1 MHLLVAFLLLQN
13 VAISG
18 TVKNEEGKS
27 LASVRVAAMPV
38 GGDSAIGTVYTD
50 KDGHYTLQ
58 LPPGDYYVV
67 AGNILWPTYYA
78 PNGLR
83 VAISTSQDRV
93 DFLLNTP
100 NSRPFLQRE
109 QWLPKLPLQWD
120 VPPTPPKL
128 LWPR

>member
-1 MHLLVAFLLLQN
+1 MPLLIALLLLQN

-18 TVKNEEGKS
+18 TVKNDEGKS
-27 LASVRVAAMPV
+27 LAGVRVAAMPV
-38 GGDSAIGTVYTD
+38 GGDSALGTAYTD

-93 DFLLNTP
+93 DFLLNTA
-100 NSRPFLQRE
+100 NVRQLLQRE
-109 QWLPKLPLQWD
+109 YWRLQPPLQWD
-120 VPPTPPKL
+120 VPPTPPEF
-128 LWPR
+128 PR